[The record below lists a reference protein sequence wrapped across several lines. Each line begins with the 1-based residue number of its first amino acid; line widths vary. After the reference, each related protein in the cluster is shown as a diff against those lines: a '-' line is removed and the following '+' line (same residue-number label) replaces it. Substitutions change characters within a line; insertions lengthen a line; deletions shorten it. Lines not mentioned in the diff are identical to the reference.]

1 MRPRPSMKGAGSSS
15 WAAIPIAL
23 AIVETPGECGADV
36 AVGEGQPLGLPLSFG
51 GPYLGFMAASR
62 DMMRKLPGR
71 IVGETVDS
79 RGNRGFVLTL
89 QAREQHIRREKSRQQ
104 YLFQ

>member
-36 AVGEGQPLGLPLSFG
+36 AVGEGQPLGLPVILRRPLSG
-51 GPYLGFMAASR
+51 LYGS
-62 DMMRKLPGR
+62 
-71 IVGETVDS
+71 
-79 RGNRGFVLTL
+79 
-89 QAREQHIRREKSRQQ
+89 
-104 YLFQ
+104 FQGYDA